1 MAYHWATMVNPRRF
15 YFWKSLQ
22 VEKNDLLFTSLGKQ
36 FCFYLN
42 RLISWQGLFINSF
55 MKRSFASSTTI
66 FGPKLSFLQKIA
78 SLVLQKDFVFSYA
91 LKNQFLDTWVWK
103 ILIGCGHFLLSWW
116 KISILVAL
124 KHIYYL
130 LWDKAVNKTST

>member
-1 MAYHWATMVNPRRF
+1 MAYHWAMVNPKTF

-22 VEKNDLLFTSLGKQ
+22 VEKNGLLSTSLGKQ

-55 MKRSFASSTTI
+55 MKKSFASSTTI

-78 SLVLQKDFVFSYA
+78 PERSTKDFVFSYA